1 MDLEKFGTAGDVQ
14 ELLAIRDRIEGLMD
28 ERRDASAPKADLLDE
43 GESYRLV
50 IEVPGVPEENIEI
63 ALQGQTLVVA
73 GIREPLDGES
83 RILFS
88 ERQSGHFQRNIEL
101 PQPVDR
107 ERTSAH
113 LRSGL
118 LTVTLPK
125 E

>member
-14 ELLAIRDRIEGLMD
+14 ELLAIRDRIEGLLED
-28 ERRDASAPKADLLDE
+28 RRDASAPKADLLDA
-43 GESYRLV
+43 GGSFRLV
-50 IEVPGVPEENIEI
+50 MEVPGVPEENIEI

-73 GIREPLDGES
+73 GLRETLDGEVK
-83 RILFS
+83 ILFS
-88 ERQSGHFQRNIEL
+88 ERPSGHFQRNIEL

-113 LRSGL
+113 LQSGL
-118 LTVTLPK
+118 LIINLPK